1 MFNLDYMKKYAAL
14 SLVLILVG
22 CFKEKKSETTSSSD
36 YSNISTNSGKVAKK
50 DSLVLD
56 KVSPH
61 DIRMLNGEILTLL
74 KTKNYTEL
82 AQFIHPEKG
91 IRFSMYGYVQPKK
104 DKVFI
109 KDDFLKYIGTNI
121 KFTWGEKDGTG
132 DLLQMSLKNYLEKW
146 VFAKDFTIAEM
157 FTDEIKQG
165 GNTINNIK
173 DVYPNSIFTENYL
186 SGSEEY
192 AQMDWNSLR
201 LVFEEFEGKLFL
213 VGIINDRWTV

>member
-22 CFKEKKSETTSSSD
+22 CSKEKKSETASSID
-36 YSNISTNSGKVAKK
+36 YSNIYTDSGKVDKK

-91 IRFSMYGYVQPKK
+91 IRFSMYGYVQHKK
-104 DKVFI
+104 DKIFT
-109 KDDFLKYIGTNI
+109 KEEFQKYIETDI

-132 DLLQMSLKNYLEKW
+132 DLLQMSIKNYLEKW
-146 VFAKDFTIAEM
+146 VFLKDFTIAET
-157 FTDEIKQG
+157 FTDETKSR
-165 GNTINNIK
+165 GNTLNNLKEI
-173 DVYPNSIFTENYL
+173 YPHSIYTENYL
-186 SGSEEY
+186 KGSKEY
-192 AQMDWNSLR
+192 SEMDWNALR

-213 VGIINDRWTV
+213 VGLINDRWTV

>member
-1 MFNLDYMKKYAAL
+1 MKKYVAL
-14 SLVLILVG
+14 SLLFILVS
-22 CFKEKKSETTSSSD
+22 CSKENTSETTANVDHSD
-36 YSNISTNSGKVAKK
+36 IYTDSEKAIKK
-50 DSLVLD
+50 DSLILE
-56 KVSPH
+56 KISPH
-61 DIRMLNGEILTLL
+61 EIKILNGEILDLL
-74 KTKNYTEL
+74 KTKDYEKF
-82 AQFIHPEKG
+82 AQYIHPEKG
-91 IRFSMYGYVQPKK
+91 VRFSMYGFVQPKK
-104 DKVFI
+104 DKVFT

-173 DVYPNSIFTENYL
+173 DEYPNSIFTENYL